1 MNIRHGVFWSVVA
14 IAALPRW
21 GLAAESREEIG
32 ALQAVFNFCATHDPS
47 HAKEYEKQGDTWT
60 HGLTLQQLLEIRA
73 SAAYK
78 DAYRSLGVALGELP
92 DDAATIHACEAILG
106 APNNKAHRP

>member
-1 MNIRHGVFWSVVA
+1 MSIRHVVFWSVVA
-14 IAALPRW
+14 IAALPCW

-32 ALQAVFNFCATHDPS
+32 ALQAVFNFCATLDPS
-47 HAKEYEKQGDTWT
+47 HAKEYEKQGDAWT
-60 HGLTLQQLLEIRA
+60 HGLTLQQLLQIRA

-78 DAYRSLGVALGELP
+78 DAYQSLGVALGELP
-92 DDAATIHACEAILG
+92 NDAATIHACEAILG

>member
-1 MNIRHGVFWSVVA
+1 MNIRHVVFWSVVA
-14 IAALPRW
+14 VAALPRW

-32 ALQAVFNFCATHDPS
+32 ALQAVFSFCATLDPS
-47 HAKEYEKQGDTWT
+47 HAKGYEKQGDVLS
-60 HGLTLQQLLEIRA
+60 HGLTLQQLVQIRA

-106 APNNKAHRP
+106 APNNKARRP